1 MTKRYLVD
9 DQKGVALFTVVLI
22 FLVLVTML
30 GGVMFAAVVNQR
42 NSIVAKNHTAV
53 YYAAESGINLK
64 IADIAAIISSEPD
77 YGKIKT
83 AVLALTPDYNL
94 EANMGKKSWATTS
107 VTEVTDS
114 VEIASLCP
122 GYNLAYNITSIGK
135 IGSDATVEVSR
146 TLSTYVCFR
155 PSGPF
160 DGAIVTKGSIYV
172 HNSGAII
179 DGSIASNL
187 DNNTTINLNKNAT
200 ECNHIDGISVF
211 DLEDGDV
218 YGAENCVNMATS
230 INEIMFPDIKLP
242 NGEPKDPV
250 KIITQSHID
259 QYLTGLRLGASNRV
273 ISVTGNNN
281 NKVGTLDLS
290 AGDKFKIN
298 SISDD
303 LTKLTIQ
310 LSNDNAEDK
319 EIHLILDDEIETLPA
334 EIVVN
339 GKGRLIIVS
348 KFGKTFI
355 GDSIITT
362 QDPKKKV
369 TFVLLPSVN
378 KNPAMDLG
386 SKDRVFV
393 ANIMS
398 YSKGKIIIKGE
409 TQGYIIS
416 LASLFDGKNP
426 QSEGDIEIQTP
437 NAIIGEGSWL
447 YAPYAHVYM
456 QANSNYN
463 GSIMAESYWGQSNI
477 KLVYKGLGGDNPFAN
492 WITLPYENK
501 WIIKYLPI
509 IED

>member
-242 NGEPKDPV
+242 NGQPENSV
-250 KIITQSHID
+250 IITQSHID
-259 QYLTGLRLGASNRV
+259 QYLTGMRSGASNRV
-273 ISVTGNNN
+273 ISDTGSNK
-281 NKVGTLDLS
+281 NKVGTLNLS
-290 AGDKFKIN
+290 VGEKFIIN
-298 SISDD
+298 AISNDYV
-303 LTKLTIQ
+303 KLTIQ

-319 EIHLILDDEIETLPA
+319 EIYLILDNEIETLPA

-339 GKGRLIIVS
+339 GKGRLVIVS

-398 YSKGKIIIKGE
+398 YSKGEVIIKGE
-409 TQGYIIS
+409 TRGYIIS
-416 LASLFDGKNP
+416 LASGYSGNL
-426 QSEGDIEIQTP
+426 QSGGDIEIQTP

-456 QANSNYN
+456 QANSFFN
-463 GSIMAESYWGQSNI
+463 GSIMSESYWGQSLV
-477 KLVYKGLGGDNPFAN
+477 KLVYKGLGADNPFAD